1 MLHKYVKNYDINN
14 VQKLLTDGADPNIMN
29 SKYKNCLHIA
39 CNRNTGDNF
48 EMESLLLKYHTK
60 LNS

>member
-1 MLHKYVKNYDINN
+1 M
-14 VQKLLTDGADPNIMN
+14 QKLLTDGADPNIMN